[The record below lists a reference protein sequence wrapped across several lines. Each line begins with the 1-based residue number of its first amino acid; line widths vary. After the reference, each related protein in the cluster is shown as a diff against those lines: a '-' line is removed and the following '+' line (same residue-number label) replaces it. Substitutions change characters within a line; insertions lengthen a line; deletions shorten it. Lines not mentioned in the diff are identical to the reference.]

1 MATVAPVAPAAF
13 NAAKEISVRSA
24 LPVKL
29 KLDKPLI
36 LSAVTEVSFVLLV
49 TAKTPFA
56 ADV

>member
-36 LSAVTEVSFVLLV
+36 LSAVTEVSFV
-49 TAKTPFA
+49 F
-56 ADV
+56 